1 MKNKTLPPELYPP
14 ISPFEHGF
22 LEVDEIHKLYWEQ
35 SGNPQGIPVVF
46 LHGGPG
52 SGTSPIQRRYFNP
65 ENYRVVLFDQR
76 GCGKSIPYAST
87 KNNTTWDLVLDMEKL
102 RKHLKIEKWLI
113 FGGSWG
119 STLGLCY
126 GIQYPNRC
134 LAFILRGIFL
144 ARRDELDWF
153 LKGIGHIFP
162 EAYDNFQNFLPETEQ
177 KNLLVNYHRRLMN
190 QDVDVHLPAANAW
203 NTYEAQCSVLI
214 PKNAEPFVSSSVALA
229 RLEAHYFINEMF
241 LRDKPILDNLH
252 ILTNIP
258 AIIVQGRYDI
268 ICPTRTAFQLTE
280 EWQNSKLKIIP
291 NAGHSAA
298 EPSIQ
303 SALIESMSDIMNLI

>member
-1 MKNKTLPPELYPP
+1 MKNKIPPPALYPP

-113 FGGSWG
+113 
-119 STLGLCY
+119 
-126 GIQYPNRC
+126 
-134 LAFILRGIFL
+134 
-144 ARRDELDWF
+144 
-153 LKGIGHIFP
+153 
-162 EAYDNFQNFLPETEQ
+162 
-177 KNLLVNYHRRLMN
+177 
-190 QDVDVHLPAANAW
+190 
-203 NTYEAQCSVLI
+203 
-214 PKNAEPFVSSSVALA
+214 
-229 RLEAHYFINEMF
+229 
-241 LRDKPILDNLH
+241 
-252 ILTNIP
+252 
-258 AIIVQGRYDI
+258 
-268 ICPTRTAFQLTE
+268 
-280 EWQNSKLKIIP
+280 
-291 NAGHSAA
+291 
-298 EPSIQ
+298 
-303 SALIESMSDIMNLI
+303 